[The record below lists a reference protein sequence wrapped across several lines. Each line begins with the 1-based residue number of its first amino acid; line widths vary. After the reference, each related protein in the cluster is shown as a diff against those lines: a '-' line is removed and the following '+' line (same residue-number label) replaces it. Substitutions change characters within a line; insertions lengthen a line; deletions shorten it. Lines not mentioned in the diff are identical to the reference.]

1 MIKVRA
7 SQIFTHSKED
17 VVAAKKMLDSG
28 TPFEELVARYSTC
41 PSKENAGDLGWMP
54 EDNLQSI
61 MGQEVSEADL
71 GKIIGPV
78 HSQYGYHILKISEI
92 EVEKIEGPF
101 NAEISLESANKMFPE
116 VHTLLFKEFHIGL
129 PVTPYKKE
137 ETIASLCQVQ
147 GKNVQE
153 VINHLNREF
162 AEKNI
167 AVMTC
172 EELKQRIDSGNKPV
186 LLDIRESW
194 ERDIS
199 KIEGSHIINSE
210 NNEHVMGT
218 FEKDREIVLIDWK
231 QDRSPSFQKWLNQRG
246 FTNVKCLEGG
256 IDLWSEKI
264 ETRQN
269 RYDIDEDDGYR
280 YEDVIEEQDGHEG
293 DNHEEQDGH
302 EGHDH
307 P

>member
-1 MIKVRA
+1 MIRVRA
-7 SQIFTHSKED
+7 SQIFTHSMED
-17 VVAAKKMLDSG
+17 VVAAKKLLDAG
-28 TPFEELVARYSTC
+28 TPFEEAVASYSTC
-41 PSKENAGDLGWMP
+41 PSKQNAGDLGWMP
-54 EDNLQSI
+54 EANLQTI
-61 MGQEVSEADL
+61 MGQEILEADL

-101 NAEISLESANKMFPE
+101 NPELSLESANQIFPE
-116 VHTLLFKEFHIGL
+116 VHTVLFKEFHIGL

-147 GKNVQE
+147 NKNVQE
-153 VINHLNREF
+153 VVNCLNKEF
-162 AEKNI
+162 SDKNI
-167 AVMTC
+167 AIITC
-172 EELKQRIDSGNKPV
+172 EELKQRIDSSDKPV

-210 NNEHVMGT
+210 NSEHVLGT
-218 FEKDREIVLIDWK
+218 FEKDRELVLIDWK
-231 QDRSPSFQKWLNQRG
+231 QDRGPSFQKWLNQRG

-264 ETRQN
+264 DTRQN

-280 YEDVIEEQDGHEG
+280 YEDIIEEDGHDG
-293 DNHEEQDGH
+293 HDGH

>member
-1 MIKVRA
+1 MIRVRA

-28 TPFEELVARYSTC
+28 TPFEETVTRYSTC

-78 HSQYGYHILKISEI
+78 HSQYGYHILRISEI
-92 EVEKIEGPF
+92 EVEKVAGPF
-101 NAEISLESANKMFPE
+101 NAELSMQSANQIFPD
-116 VHTLLFKEFHIGL
+116 VHSVLFKKFHIGL

-137 ETIASLCQVQ
+137 ETITSLCQAQ
-147 GKNVQE
+147 KKNVQE
-153 VINHLNREF
+153 VINHLNGEF

-172 EELKQRIDSGNKPV
+172 EDLKQRIDSDTRPV
-186 LLDIRESW
+186 LLDIRQNW
-194 ERDIS
+194 ERDVS

-210 NNEHVMGT
+210 NNEHILGT
-218 FEKDREIVLIDWK
+218 YEKDREIVLIDWK
-231 QDRSPSFQKWLNQRG
+231 QDRAPSFQKWLNQRG
-246 FTNVKCLEGG
+246 FTQVKCLEGG

-264 ETRQN
+264 DTRQN

-280 YEDVIEEQDGHEG
+280 YEDIIEEDHDE
-293 DNHEEQDGH
+293 H

>member
-1 MIKVRA
+1 MIRVRA
-7 SQIFTHSKED
+7 SQIFTHSMED
-17 VVAAKKMLDSG
+17 VVAAKKQLDSG
-28 TPFEELVARYSTC
+28 ISFEEVVTNFSTC

-54 EDNLQSI
+54 EGNLQSI
-61 MGQEVSEADL
+61 MGQEVSESDI
-71 GKIIGPV
+71 GNVIGPV

-101 NAEISLESANKMFPE
+101 NAELSMESANQIFPD
-116 VHTLLFKEFHIGL
+116 VHNILFKEFHIGL
-129 PVTPYKKE
+129 PMTPY
-137 ETIASLCQVQ
+137 
-147 GKNVQE
+147 GKNDNLASVCKANGKNLQE
-153 VINHLNREF
+153 VINCLNKVYS
-162 AEKNI
+162 EKNI
-167 AVMTC
+167 SIMTC
-172 EELKQRIDSGNKPV
+172 EELKQKIDCDNKPV

-210 NNEHVMGT
+210 NNEHVLGT
-218 FEKDREIVLIDWK
+218 FEKGREIVLIDWK
-231 QDRSPSFQKWLNQRG
+231 QDRSPSFQKWLTQKG
-246 FTNVKCLEGG
+246 FTNIKCLEGG

-264 ETRQN
+264 DTRLN

-280 YEDVIEEQDGHEG
+280 YEDILDEESGH
-293 DNHEEQDGH
+293 DDH

>member
-1 MIKVRA
+1 MIQVRA
-7 SQIFTHSKED
+7 SQIFTHSMED
-17 VVAAKKMLDSG
+17 VVAAKKLLDSG
-28 TPFEELVARYSTC
+28 TPFEEVVTRYSTC

-54 EDNLQSI
+54 EGNLQTI
-61 MGQEVSEADL
+61 MGQETSEADL
-71 GKIIGPV
+71 GKIIVPV

-92 EVEKIEGPF
+92 EVEKVEGPF
-101 NAEISLESANKMFPE
+101 NPELSLETANQIFPE
-116 VHTLLFKEFHIGL
+116 VHTILFKEFHIGL
-129 PVTPYKKE
+129 PITPYKKE

-147 GKNVQE
+147 EKNVQE
-153 VINHLNREF
+153 VINHLNKEF
-162 AEKNI
+162 LEKNI
-167 AVMTC
+167 AVITC

-186 LLDIRESW
+186 LLDVRESW

-210 NNEHVMGT
+210 NNEHVLGT

-246 FTNVKCLEGG
+246 YTDIKCLEGG

-264 ETRQN
+264 DTRQN

-280 YEDVIEEQDGHEG
+280 YEDIIEEDGNDDH
-293 DNHEEQDGH
+293 DAHDDH

-307 P
+307 S